1 MTYQEV
7 YNIINEVENKSA
19 NVWITSKVSE
29 KKYKQRLSISSANL
43 LKIKNVGSKAM
54 GYNVT
59 DVMAEKWE
67 SVNLC
72 KTRKKKD

>member
-1 MTYQEV
+1 MAYQEV
-7 YNIINEVENKSA
+7 YNIINGVENKSA
-19 NVWITSKVSE
+19 NVWITSKVSG
-29 KKYKQRLSISSANL
+29 KKYKQHLSISSANL

-67 SVNLC
+67 SVDLC